1 MAAITPSY
9 TIVNP
14 SYIAP
19 ELILSQQQASGAFD
33 TIASGNPQ
41 VRLGVGDQYVYMRRL
56 DIRTQVTSSQSGNG
70 NQLPSVAMEARM
82 ISTPTYMFRCRGIY
96 DHHDQAAAGNWNV
109 SLPEAQRLGMRQGI
123 FQQLRN
129 SLLYGMNPA
138 GGEGLLNTAG
148 ATTETLPADSSGN
161 TTVLTYDHGQMA
173 VYILGHVQAA
183 LTRTMQLGRQ
193 LRVVICGP
201 QRVLGAME
209 IQQIVQLTSYQRP
222 GGGTETVSG
231 TVKNVAKDAGIQI
244 DWVYDDTLIGKGAGG
259 TDAVIIT
266 IPEIET
272 PMVNSVVNT
281 NEFAKLSP
289 NLAANALMFCDM
301 AAPREI
307 PTPIPGGAID
317 VLSEMRATSGWAVRP
332 EAITI
337 LSMAYS
343 A

>member
-19 ELILSQQQASGAFD
+19 EMIIGQQQASGAFE

-41 VRLGVGDQYVYMRRL
+41 VRLGVGDQYAYMRRL
-56 DIRTQVTSSQSGNG
+56 DIRTQVASSQSGNA

-82 ISTPTYMFRCRGIY
+82 ISTPSYLLRCRGIY
-96 DHHDQAAAGNWNV
+96 DHHDVAAAGGWNIA
-109 SLPEAQRLGMRQGI
+109 LPEAQRLGMRQGI

-129 SLLYGMNPA
+129 ILLYGMNPA
-138 GGEGLLNTAG
+138 SGEGLLNTAG
-148 ATTETLPADSSGN
+148 ATTETLPADRNGN
-161 TTVLTYDHGQMA
+161 TTVLTYDANQLA

-201 QRVLGAME
+201 QRVLGTME
-209 IQQIVQLTSYQRP
+209 IQKVVELTSYQRV
-222 GGGTETVSG
+222 GAGTATVAG
-231 TVKNVAKDAGIQI
+231 MVDAILAGAGVQT

-272 PMVNSVVNT
+272 PMVNSTINT

-289 NLAANALMFCDM
+289 NLAANALMWCDM

-307 PTPIPGGAID
+307 PTPIPGGAVD
-317 VLSEMRATSGWAVRP
+317 VLSELRSTSGWGVRP